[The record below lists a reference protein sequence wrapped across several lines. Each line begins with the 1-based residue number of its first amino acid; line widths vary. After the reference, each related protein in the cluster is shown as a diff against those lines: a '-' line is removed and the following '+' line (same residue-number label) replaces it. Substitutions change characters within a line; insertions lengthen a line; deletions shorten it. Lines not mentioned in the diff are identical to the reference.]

1 MRFRLKATFLFLI
14 ITSFCLAQDWV
25 QTLISGIGSI
35 EFPSDPEIFDQ
46 SGVLIYKVEN
56 EDAFYLVS
64 ITQIDPSYNDEITA
78 NLEDYYE
85 GHLEG
90 VEEAS
95 GGTVT
100 FKQDIGIDGVSAID
114 ARISGVANPELP
126 SLLFKRFVYVNSFNV
141 SAEFRPKKTDEL
153 EFTALKDRFFNTLQ
167 LDVSALGPSMVL
179 DGANAEKD
187 AFRKGYEIG
196 YVIGRIAFWVFLVI
210 IAILIFYFII
220 KALKPKTKKEP
231 KATVSKPIT
240 KQKIECTN
248 CGKYN
253 STEAKYCSQ
262 CGYTLPRD

>member
-1 MRFRLKATFLFLI
+1 MRLNIKITFFFLF
-14 ITSFCLAQDWV
+14 ITKVCLAQDWM
-25 QTLISGIGSI
+25 QTPIPGIGNI

-46 SGVLIYKVEN
+46 NGVLIYKLEN
-56 EDAFYLVS
+56 DDAFYLVS
-64 ITQIDPSYNDEITA
+64 IAQTDPSYNAEIEA
-78 NLEDYYE
+78 NLEEYYE
-85 GHLEG
+85 GQLEG

-153 EFTALKDRFFNTLQ
+153 EFTALKDQFFNSLQ
-167 LDVSALGPSMVL
+167 LDVSALGSSIVV
-179 DGANAEKD
+179 DEVNGEKD
-187 AFRKGYEIG
+187 AFKKGYEIG

-210 IAILIFYFII
+210 IAILVFYFII
-220 KALKPKTKKEP
+220 RLLRPKKKKEP
-231 KATVSKPIT
+231 KATASKPVT

-248 CGKYN
+248 CGKSN